1 MVEALIRAFVAV
13 PCGEPLARELSLRL
27 DAAAAGADGPP
38 PVRWT
43 HPRTWHLTLQFLGDW
58 PRGRLRTLQEA
69 LAGVAG
75 PAPAD
80 LAPDGL
86 GGFPDLRRPRVLFL
100 QFAGAGPLVELAAEV
115 HRVSARVWPDG
126 PQDTRPVHPHLTLT
140 RIRDPLEPWQV
151 KSMQNID
158 LHGLPPVRLDGFRL
172 YASTLGPQGA
182 RHAELAAYALRKKGE

>member
-1 MVEALIRAFVAV
+1 MEALTRAFVAV
-13 PCGEPLARELSLRL
+13 PCGEPLARELSRRL
-27 DAAAAGADGPP
+27 DASFAGPAGPP

-58 PRGRLRTLQEA
+58 PRGRLRALQEA
-69 LAGVAG
+69 LGRVAG
-75 PAPAD
+75 PEPVDLVPA
-80 LAPDGL
+80 GL

-100 QFAGAGPLVELAAEV
+100 QFTGAGPLVELAAEV
-115 HRVSARVWPDG
+115 HRISGTVWPEG

-140 RIRDPLEPWQV
+140 RIRDPLEDAQI
-151 KSMQNID
+151 NLLRGID
-158 LHGLPPVRLDGFRL
+158 LTDLPPVPLDGFRL